1 MLLRQKQR
9 SQNSHYS
16 DKRKKA
22 QFYSEQNQDQTH
34 KCWHS
39 MLNKIALESG
49 LNETKQVKL
58 IRMCIEVQKLC
69 TTTKRIT
76 NSDNKNNNRS
86 INKVSKQQNNKRS
99 TQRASFI
106 HAAMLAGSLQIGN
119 TVQSEMICSVR
130 ATFGEKFRSNNV
142 FYVDIKS
149 FMFIIICLLNNIV
162 FYSAGE
168 RPDLYQ
174 NTLD

>member
-1 MLLRQKQR
+1 
-9 SQNSHYS
+9 
-16 DKRKKA
+16 
-22 QFYSEQNQDQTH
+22 
-34 KCWHS
+34 
-39 MLNKIALESG
+39 
-49 LNETKQVKL
+49 
-58 IRMCIEVQKLC
+58 
-69 TTTKRIT
+69 
-76 NSDNKNNNRS
+76 
-86 INKVSKQQNNKRS
+86 
-99 TQRASFI
+99 
-106 HAAMLAGSLQIGN
+106 MLAGSLQIGN

-149 FMFIIICLLNNIV
+149 FMFISICLLNNIV